1 MRYPDIKIFIDV
13 QGESG
18 NAFFVIAQCVAKMKS
33 EGVSASEIELFK
45 RKATSSDYDNVLA
58 TVEDWFDATIIR
70 DDSSES
76 EEN

>member
-18 NAFFVIAQCVAKMKS
+18 NAFFVIAQAVAKMKQ

-45 RKATSSDYDNVLA
+45 KTATSSDYANVLA
-58 TVEDWFDATIIR
+58 TVEDWFDATIIGN
-70 DDSSES
+70 DSSES